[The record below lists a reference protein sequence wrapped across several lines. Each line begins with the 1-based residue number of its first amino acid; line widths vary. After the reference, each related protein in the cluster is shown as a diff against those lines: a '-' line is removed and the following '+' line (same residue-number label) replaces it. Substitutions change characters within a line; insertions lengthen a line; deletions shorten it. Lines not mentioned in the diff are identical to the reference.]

1 MKHRFVM
8 VLFLLIGSFEKVDQ
22 PTLPLPAK
30 RISHA
35 VHEDKTSIA
44 NRNIPNVLDNP
55 TAFVKPK
62 IPKTHTQRCRLMK
75 QNIRFESLSISTI
88 ENL

>member
-1 MKHRFVM
+1 M

-22 PTLPLPAK
+22 PTLPPPRQK
-30 RISHA
+30 KISHA

-55 TAFVKPK
+55 TAFVQPK
-62 IPKTHTQRCRLMK
+62 IPRTHTQRCKVDSRT
-75 QNIRFESLSISTI
+75 SV
-88 ENL
+88 

>member
-1 MKHRFVM
+1 M

-22 PTLPLPAK
+22 PTPRPPAK
-30 RISHA
+30 KKISHA

-44 NRNIPNVLDNP
+44 NRNIPNVVDNP

>member
-1 MKHRFVM
+1 M

-22 PTLPLPAK
+22 PTPPPLK
-30 RISHA
+30 KIYHA

-44 NRNIPNVLDNP
+44 NRNIRNVVDNP